1 MTDTQTIT
9 DRIDK
14 LWNELVHTHQRV
26 KSGPTS
32 DRRTLDA
39 YRNGILTSYAI
50 MTGQSEKVI
59 RERLMETEAP
69 R

>member
-1 MTDTQTIT
+1 MNA

-14 LWNELVHTHQRV
+14 LWGELVYAHDRV
-26 KSGPTS
+26 INGPTS

-39 YRNGILTSYAI
+39 YRNGLLTAYAI
-50 MTGQSEKVI
+50 IVDLPEKTI
-59 RERLMETEAP
+59 RERLMRNEVN